1 MSSEDHGL
9 IEIDGPVVFF
19 TGAGVSV
26 GAGLPTYRGTG
37 GLYTSSTDEPP
48 HADDLTPE
56 RLPGLW
62 EKFGPRLRAAG
73 DLRPAAAHE
82 AIAAFEAASEE
93 PVTVVTQNVDGLH
106 SAAGS
111 TRVVELH
118 GSLLWVRCIPNDH
131 VQELADTTWNGDNVP
146 ACFTCGSPCRPGVV
160 LFGEG
165 LDGAVWDRAE
175 QAIRE
180 ARTIVSVGTSAV
192 VYPAVLLIGPSRA
205 PDAARIWI
213 NPEDEPPSPGWR
225 WLRGTAD
232 EQVPRLRPRD
242 RSATS

>member
-62 EKFGPRLRAAG
+62 EKFDPRLRAAG

-146 ACFTCGSPCRPGVV
+146 ACFTCGSP
-160 LFGEG
+160 
-165 LDGAVWDRAE
+165 AVP
-175 QAIRE
+175 
-180 ARTIVSVGTSAV
+180 VSSSSGRVSTGPCGT
-192 VYPAVLLIGPSRA
+192 GPSR
-205 PDAARIWI
+205 PSAR
-213 NPEDEPPSPGWR
+213 PGR
-225 WLRGTAD
+225 SC
-232 EQVPRLRPRD
+232 
-242 RSATS
+242 RSARRRWCTRPCC